1 MTLTTNFTQ
10 AVGAI
15 LALWILQTTKE
26 TLGKKVSLYIDNQS
40 IIVAMNSIKATPG
53 QYLIQAIRQ
62 AANASGSILT
72 IKWISSHSQV
82 KGNEEVDKLAK
93 EAAAGCSSARANLP
107 HILRRTLPTSASAL
121 KQDFKSSLKT
131 RWEMPWN
138 ASPRKPRILQFGDSF
153 PYSTFLKNL
162 FSLARRQSS
171 TILQIHCGHFPL
183 NKYLHRIN
191 KSDTDKCQACA
202 DQQEEQPTK
211 SFNHFLF
218 ECPAHNIAR
227 EELIEEIG
235 LDNFHLTEIMA
246 DTNRMKAL
254 NMFINRTRRFRD

>member
-1 MTLTTNFTQ
+1 M
-10 AVGAI
+10 
-15 LALWILQTTKE
+15 
-26 TLGKKVSLYIDNQS
+26 S
-40 IIVAMNSIKATPG
+40 SIKETPG

-62 AANASGSILT
+62 AADASSSILT

-93 EAAAGCSSARANLP
+93 EAAAGHSSARANLP

-121 KQDFKSSLKT
+121 KQDFRSSLNTK
-131 RWEMPWN
+131 WEAAWN
-138 ASPRKPRILQFGDSF
+138 ALPRKPRMLQFGDSF
-153 PYSTFLKNL
+153 PYSTFLNNL
-162 FSLARRQSS
+162 FSLTQRQSS

-183 NKYLHRIN
+183 NNYLHRIN
-191 KSDTDKCQACA
+191 KSDMDKCQACA
-202 DQQEEQPTK
+202 DQQEEQSIE

-218 ECPAHNIAR
+218 DCPAHNIAR

-235 LDNFHLTEIMA
+235 LDNFHLAEIMA

-254 NMFINRTRRFRD
+254 NTFINRTRRFRD